1 MNHIITISREFGS
14 GGRTVGKKVAE
25 QLGIPCYDS
34 ELIQKIAEE
43 SGFAENY
50 VKEAGEYT
58 PGGFLSSALSN
69 RAFGPTNEDILWEI
83 HIGNLL
89 YVLVAVVGGA
99 LALSGV
105 VGNSI
110 TIGVIASFLQ
120 LTKSFT
126 QPVTQISQQFNS
138 IVMALAGAERIFELM
153 DEEPEVDNGYVTLV
167 NAKYDKNGE
176 LVETPEKTN
185 IWAWKH
191 PHEDGTTTYTQVRR
205 VFTEKIP

>member
-83 HIGNLL
+83 QCRVISELAEKGPC
-89 YVLVAVVGGA
+89 VIVGRCA
-99 LALSGV
+99 DY
-105 VGNSI
+105 I
-110 TIGVIASFLQ
+110 
-120 LTKSFT
+120 
-126 QPVTQISQQFNS
+126 
-138 IVMALAGAERIFELM
+138 LAGRDNTINVFVYAPREVRVNRIMARHNLSEAEALKAISTSDKERGNHYFRYTDQKWGKAQNYDVCINSGLM
-153 DEEPEVDNGYVTLV
+153 GI
-167 NAKYDKNGE
+167 
-176 LVETPEKTN
+176 EKTAEMLADMAK
-185 IWAWKH
+185 I
-191 PHEDGTTTYTQVRR
+191 EVRA
-205 VFTEKIP
+205 